1 MTVGAGGELLA
12 RMYWSSIFQALSS
25 HPPLPCG
32 LRVPVTHSGNTA
44 TVPLL
49 LTASIHTHMPIH
61 TPAHTAQ
68 SATDKN
74 THTGAIV
81 IKVLYHV
88 SIQPPV
94 VVSGA
99 ASSPRFQNVLKEK
112 LNWTPFLF
120 FFIYLFILLENSFF
134 QLITRIISCEH

>member
-1 MTVGAGGELLA
+1 
-12 RMYWSSIFQALSS
+12 
-25 HPPLPCG
+25 
-32 LRVPVTHSGNTA
+32 
-44 TVPLL
+44 
-49 LTASIHTHMPIH
+49 MPIH

-68 SATDKN
+68 SATDKK

-112 LNWTPFLF
+112 LNWTPFF
-120 FFIYLFILLENSFF
+120 YFIYLFY
-134 QLITRIISCEH
+134 